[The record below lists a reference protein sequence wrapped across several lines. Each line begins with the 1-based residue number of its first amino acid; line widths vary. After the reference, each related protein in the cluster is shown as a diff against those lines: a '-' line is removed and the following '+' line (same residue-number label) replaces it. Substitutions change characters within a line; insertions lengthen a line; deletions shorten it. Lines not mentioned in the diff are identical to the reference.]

1 MKEVS
6 ILEQLMPTLAEQGI
20 LVMSFVWLLK
30 YTLDTSKEREA
41 RLMEFMN
48 GMKDELKNISNAVTK
63 LGDDVDELKN
73 ELRSK

>member
-1 MKEVS
+1 
-6 ILEQLMPTLAEQGI
+6 MPTLAEQGI

-73 ELRSK
+73 ELRNK

>member
-1 MKEVS
+1 M
-6 ILEQLMPTLAEQGI
+6 EQLMPTLAEQGI

>member
-1 MKEVS
+1 M
-6 ILEQLMPTLAEQGI
+6 EQLMPTLAEQGI

-73 ELRSK
+73 ELRNK

>member
-1 MKEVS
+1 M
-6 ILEQLMPTLAEQGI
+6 EQLIPTLAEQGI